1 MGNKG
6 KKKSHRDRIFLSK
19 KMKSIMK
26 NFLFS
31 RIILFALILL
41 FQLALY
47 LFFILW
53 LSSYAHVLLGS
64 NVLIVFIFMIILANS
79 NGKNEFKIAWLVPVS
94 IFPIFGVAMYLLYHT
109 NGGGKRT
116 KKRLLYLK
124 DPGAAACQSEA
135 GSL

>member
-47 LFFILW
+47 LFFIFC
-53 LSSYAHVLLGS
+53 AGF
-64 NVLIVFIFMIILANS
+64 LILDS
-79 NGKNEFKIAWLVPVS
+79 
-94 IFPIFGVAMYLLYHT
+94 
-109 NGGGKRT
+109 
-116 KKRLLYLK
+116 
-124 DPGAAACQSEA
+124 
-135 GSL
+135 